1 MVILILFTLTIIL
14 LMVFFSINI
23 KLEIENLKISFPNLK
38 NKLTNNDSKVSLKI
52 YILKKIKIAKIDLK
66 KVDLKNEKLKNQL
79 KGTKFNLDMI
89 EFLKNVKY
97 IVEKLNLK
105 CNIGFENA
113 AMTAVTVGI
122 IYIIIPNILKR
133 RIQNTEN
140 IEYKIK
146 PLYNYRNILNIELDS
161 IISIKMRNIIDIITF
176 IKKGRVNENGRS
188 SDRRSYA
195 YSNE

>member
-23 KLEIENLKISFPNLK
+23 KLEIENLKISFPKLK
-38 NKLTNNDSKVSLKI
+38 NKLTNNESKVSLKI
-52 YILKKIKIAKIDLK
+52 YILKKIKIAEIDLK

-97 IVEKLNLK
+97 IVEKLNFK

-122 IYIIIPNILKR
+122 IYIIIPNLLKH

>member
-52 YILKKIKIAKIDLK
+52 YILKKIKIAEIDLK

-97 IVEKLNLK
+97 IVEKLNFK

-122 IYIIIPNILKR
+122 IYIIIPNLLKH

-188 SDRRSYA
+188 SNRRSYA

>member
-23 KLEIENLKISFPNLK
+23 KLEIENLKISFPKLK
-38 NKLTNNDSKVSLKI
+38 NKLTNNESKVSLKI
-52 YILKKIKIAKIDLK
+52 YILKKIKIAEIDLK

-97 IVEKLNLK
+97 IVEKLNFK

-122 IYIIIPNILKR
+122 IYIIIPNLLKH

-146 PLYNYRNILNIELDS
+146 PLYNYRNILHIELDS

>member
-122 IYIIIPNILKR
+122 IYIIIPNLLKH

-140 IEYKIK
+140 IEYKVK
-146 PLYNYRNILNIELDS
+146 PLYDNRNILNVELDS
-161 IISIKMRNIIDIITF
+161 IISIKLKNIIDIITF

>member
-52 YILKKIKIAKIDLK
+52 YILKKIKIAEIDLK